1 MTTSSKVF
9 TKRKAMSNSTCPS
22 EIRTPVSHNV
32 YFEGYVQ
39 SLGFSTEKG
48 PATIGVMKKGAYQFN
63 TSSPETIIVVSG
75 KMSTRVKDG
84 DWRPHLEQETFEISS
99 DAAFDIICET
109 DVAYI
114 CYYR

>member
-1 MTTSSKVF
+1 MT
-9 TKRKAMSNSTCPS
+9 NSPCSS

-32 YFEGYVQ
+32 YFDGYVQ
-39 SLGFSTEKG
+39 SLGLSTEKG

-63 TSSPETIIVVSG
+63 TSSPETIMVVSG
-75 KMSTRVKDG
+75 KMSTKVKDG
-84 DWRPHLEQETFEISS
+84 DWRLHQEQETFEIPA
-99 DAAFDIICET
+99 DATFDILCET